1 MRGIMKILYMITDLD
16 FGGAETQLMRMVHYV
31 KEYTQDD
38 VQVVSV
44 IKSEYQGFIQELNSI
59 GVPFTSLDLKKNG
72 NYFYAIKKYKKL
84 LKDYQPDVIHTHM
97 IHANLFARVFK
108 NTLPQS
114 LLINTVHGEEDFL
127 GKRALLYRYTD
138 NKADYTTCVSR
149 ALEKQ
154 MLAAGA
160 VKKEKVLT
168 VYNGLSTSEYCTS
181 SEIRK
186 EYREK
191 LALSEEDF
199 NWMIAGRLSPEKNH
213 KNLLEALKL
222 VNRKNTAWKLLVA
235 GEGNTR
241 PLIEEFLHSNDEL
254 KEKVELLGRRS
265 DVASLLNA
273 ADGFVLSSNYEGL
286 PLVLQEAA
294 AVGLPMISTN
304 VGGCDEVVMEGVNG
318 YLVPKQNETELA
330 AAMLKLMSVTKE
342 QRLKMGHASKE
353 LVEKEFA
360 MDEVMNKWYELY
372 HKKY

>member
-1 MRGIMKILYMITDLD
+1 MKILYMITDLD

-241 PLIEEFLHSNDEL
+241 SQIEEFLHS
-254 KEKVELLGRRS
+254 
-265 DVASLLNA
+265 
-273 ADGFVLSSNYEGL
+273 
-286 PLVLQEAA
+286 
-294 AVGLPMISTN
+294 M
-304 VGGCDEVVMEGVNG
+304 
-318 YLVPKQNETELA
+318 
-330 AAMLKLMSVTKE
+330 
-342 QRLKMGHASKE
+342 
-353 LVEKEFA
+353 
-360 MDEVMNKWYELY
+360 MN
-372 HKKY
+372 

>member
-1 MRGIMKILYMITDLD
+1 MKILYMITDLD

-44 IKSEYQGFIQELNSI
+44 IKSEYQGFIQELNSM

-84 LKDYQPDVIHTHM
+84 LKNYQPDVIHTHM

-108 NTLPQS
+108 NTMPQS

-191 LALSEEDF
+191 LTLSEEDF

-241 PLIEEFLHSNDEL
+241 SQIEEFLHSNDEL

>member
-1 MRGIMKILYMITDLD
+1 MKILYMITDLD

-241 PLIEEFLHSNDEL
+241 SQIEEFLHSNDEL
-254 KEKVELLGRRS
+254 KG
-265 DVASLLNA
+265 
-273 ADGFVLSSNYEGL
+273 
-286 PLVLQEAA
+286 QEAA

-318 YLVPKQNETELA
+318 YLVPKQNEAELA